1 MNLYMIYRH
10 TTYNWMWSKSKHTFK
25 NLKRRNMH
33 AQTKR
38 PQYINT
44 HEIYHL
50 MNSYIC
56 AAVGWI
62 GWRKRIA
69 SCHIWYVVNLWHWNL
84 CARCGLIMLRYSI
97 VQPSVTILLPLK
109 TDHAHKCLLS
119 IFAHRKNRH
128 TNSTINGWNFGA
140 PAIFDR
146 NKRQWILNRFVVC
159 QIFFFNSFWNSEKR
173 VCWMFVWQ
181 NVTY

>member
-1 MNLYMIYRH
+1 
-10 TTYNWMWSKSKHTFK
+10 MWSKSKHTFK

-38 PQYINT
+38 PQYMNT
-44 HEIYHL
+44 HTRNLSFNEL
-50 MNSYIC
+50 VRLLCIC

-97 VQPSVTILLPLK
+97 VQPSVTILLPLR

-159 QIFFFNSFWNSEKR
+159 QFFFLNSFWNSEKR